1 MTTEYTCPKCQH
13 SWEEEIELPDWY
25 TILITRLD
33 AEVTVPP
40 YSHCTKWLDEH
51 EGAWDLV
58 EEMSAVVEG
67 YWDSKKKRSPWAMLR
82 VYILKQLREQSQRTA
97 APKSG
102 GMLKKDGRYY

>member
-1 MTTEYTCPKCQH
+1 MEAYTCPKCQH

-25 TILITRLD
+25 TILITRPD

-51 EGAWDLV
+51 EGAWDLA

-82 VYILKQLREQSQRTA
+82 VYILKQLREQPQRTA
-97 APKSG
+97 ASKSG